1 MNEIG
6 KVWVI
11 ERQVVMI
18 LFKIIVLLFKSNV
31 YG

>member
-11 ERQVVMI
+11 EIQVVMI

>member
-11 ERQVVMI
+11 EIQVVMI

-31 YG
+31 YR